1 MADDLYDLAPEGC
14 IYVCG
19 ACGKTSRN
27 RAGFLPD
34 GGRGK
39 DEDEHGR
46 IAQSSW
52 DESCMLNAV
61 LCRPAK
67 VGELG
72 PKWMAVNPAG
82 LVEHNPKVTL

>member
-1 MADDLYDLAPEGC
+1 MTDDLYDLAPEGC

-27 RAGFLPD
+27 RAGFIDD
-34 GGRGK
+34 GSKRGA
-39 DEDEHGR
+39 DEDEHEHGR
-46 IAQSSW
+46 LAQGGW

-72 PKWMAVNPAG
+72 AKWIAVKP
-82 LVEHNPKVTL
+82 